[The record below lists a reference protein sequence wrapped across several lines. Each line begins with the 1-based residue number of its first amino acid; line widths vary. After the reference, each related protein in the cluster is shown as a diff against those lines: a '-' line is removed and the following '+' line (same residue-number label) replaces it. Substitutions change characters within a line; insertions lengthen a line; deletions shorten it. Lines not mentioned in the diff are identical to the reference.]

1 MIRNSMM
8 TPGIPSEPLAV
19 GQPDQQVCPLSMTPC
34 ENRYVVVRSEE
45 VVTGASDLVVDW
57 QPC

>member
-1 MIRNSMM
+1 MM